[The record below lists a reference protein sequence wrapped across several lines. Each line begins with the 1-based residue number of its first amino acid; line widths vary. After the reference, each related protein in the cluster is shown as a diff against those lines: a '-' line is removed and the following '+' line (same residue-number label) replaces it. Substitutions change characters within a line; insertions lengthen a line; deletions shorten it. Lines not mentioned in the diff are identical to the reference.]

1 MPSAGK
7 RGGRLAV
14 GLISGTSLDGIDA
27 ALVRISGQAGRPRVD
42 LLAFHTFPYPARLR
56 RQLLQLAGGEAVST
70 AALSEINFRLGALF
84 GRAVER
90 LCRRQRVKLSSLHCI
105 GSHGQ
110 TIFHQGRSSGGR
122 KGPRHP
128 ASTLQLGEPSLIAA
142 RCGVTTVADF
152 RPTDMGLGGQGAPLV
167 PLVDYL
173 LFAHPRLGTVALNIG
188 GIANI
193 TVIPRG
199 GRQED
204 VVGFDTGPGN
214 MVIDALVRRHTRGK
228 QNFDRN
234 GRIASHGFVIPQ
246 VLKKCLSH
254 SFLRLRPPKSA
265 GREQFGAD
273 FVGKILKAGAS
284 HRSQDLIATATELT
298 VVTIVEALKR
308 FVLPRTPVD
317 RLIVSGGGAHNRHL
331 MRRLGEMLP
340 GTRLQQS
347 HEFGI
352 PEDAKEAIAFALL
365 AERTLKGLPGNLPAV
380 TGATRPAILG
390 KVIYASRY

>member
-1 MPSAGK
+1 MPSASKKGS
-7 RGGRLAV
+7 RLAV

-27 ALVRISGQAGRPRVD
+27 ALVRISGPARRPRLE

-56 RQLLQLAGGEAVST
+56 CQLLQLAEGKAVST
-70 AALSEINFRLGALF
+70 ATLSKINFRLGDLF
-84 GRAVER
+84 GRAAER
-90 LCRRQRVKLSSLHCI
+90 LCHRKRVKLSSLHCI

-110 TIFHQGRSSGGR
+110 TVFHQGRPSSGKKR
-122 KGPRHP
+122 QRHA

-152 RPTDMGLGGQGAPLV
+152 RPADMGLGGEGAPLV
-167 PLVDYL
+167 SLVDYL
-173 LFAHPRLGTVALNIG
+173 LFAHARLGTVALNLG
-188 GIANI
+188 GVANV

-204 VVGFDTGPGN
+204 AVGFDTGPGN
-214 MVIDALVRRHTRGK
+214 MVIDTLVRRHTRGK
-228 QNFDRN
+228 QTFDRN
-234 GRIASHGFVIPQ
+234 GRVASGGCVIPQ

-254 SFLRLRPPKSA
+254 PFFRLSPPKSA
-265 GREQFGAD
+265 GREQFGAN

-284 HRSQDLIATATELT
+284 YHPQDLIATATELT
-298 VVTIVEALKR
+298 IVTIVEALKR
-308 FVLPRTPVD
+308 FVLPRTPID

-331 MRRLGEMLP
+331 MHRLGEMLP
-340 GTRLQQS
+340 AILVQQS

-352 PEDAKEAIAFALL
+352 PEDAKEAVAFALL